1 MMLYMNL
8 MGKNSAVKGDNFIFS
23 FMTQHSKDKLGI
35 GLGVFVNRSL
45 MQLKVD
51 NEDFSSFPVGLQLNM
66 LGLDLEVEE
75 VEDATQTVLVVAD
88 LEMIDGM

>member
-8 MGKNSAVKGDNFIFS
+8 MEKNSAVK
-23 FMTQHSKDKLGI
+23 
-35 GLGVFVNRSL
+35 
-45 MQLKVD
+45 
-51 NEDFSSFPVGLQLNM
+51 GLQLNM

-88 LEMIDGM
+88 PEMIDEMLHL

>member
-1 MMLYMNL
+1 M
-8 MGKNSAVKGDNFIFS
+8 
-23 FMTQHSKDKLGI
+23 
-35 GLGVFVNRSL
+35 
-45 MQLKVD
+45 D

-88 LEMIDGM
+88 PEMIDGM